1 MWREFLNSIIQVKQF
16 WSVLLCWKGIP
27 MSVLTRWL
35 PNLFRR
41 PVVVADDDEFGSALL
56 PVLLELGSRI
66 FGCEVLILELVH
78 DEIGAVERFKI
89 RFDATAA
96 ARLLS
101 EHKRGRV
108 EKEWTDLL
116 NPDSGQLRF
125 VWDLLAY
132 ECTVFTVVF
141 PARADNPGGILDLGL
156 REQRRIAWGVDELG
170 ATVSW
175 PVNEEAHALVMKR
188 QTGAGTTV
196 LARTIAV
203 NAALAGFEV
212 VVADFDFTDEWDGL
226 LEWPNVSL
234 VGRDLH
240 SSLRAIEY
248 VGQELKRRN
257 EVGGPHT
264 PLLLVV
270 HQVDKIV
277 QLLRGREDL
286 IGSRDV
292 PSVCATLMRLML
304 LGRVPDV
311 HVLCTSDGRPPSFV
325 IPNSGHCIQVGPM
338 DQWGSHVLW
347 NGYAEGWK
355 IPRSTRGRAMVR
367 TDDGFR
373 TAQAYFTPDPRRD
386 AERFGDLIGS
396 LRPASSLYERLV
408 FDLPDAD
415 KITSWEQLAATPV
428 VQAADRPDLDPL
440 SPAYRP
446 RKVEPN
452 YLKRDGLL

>member
-1 MWREFLNSIIQVKQF
+1 
-16 WSVLLCWKGIP
+16 
-27 MSVLTRWL
+27 MSVLTGWL

-41 PVVVADDDEFGSALL
+41 PAVVADDDEFGSALL
-56 PVLLELGSRI
+56 PVLQALGSRI
-66 FGCEVLILELVH
+66 FKGEVLILELVC
-78 DEIGAVERFKI
+78 DENGAVERFKI

-101 EHKRGRV
+101 EHKRGDV
-108 EKEWTDLL
+108 EKQWTDLL

-132 ECTVFTVVF
+132 ECTIFTVAF
-141 PARADNPGGILDLGL
+141 PERADNPAGSVDLGL

-170 ATVSW
+170 ATMSW

-212 VVADFDFTDEWDGL
+212 VVADFDFHGEWDGL
-226 LEWPNVSL
+226 LDWPNVSL
-234 VGRDLH
+234 VGCDLH

-248 VGQELKRRN
+248 VGQELKRRD

-277 QLLRGREDL
+277 QLLRGRDDL
-286 IGSRDV
+286 MGGRDT
-292 PSVCATLMRLML
+292 PSVCATLRMAML
-304 LGRVPDV
+304 FGRIPDV
-311 HVLCTSDGRPPSFV
+311 HVLCTSDGRPPNFV
-325 IPNSGHCIQVGPM
+325 IPNSGHCIQVGPL

-347 NGYAEGWK
+347 GGYAEGWK

-373 TAQAYFTPDPRRD
+373 TAQAYFTPDPGRD
-386 AERFGDLIGS
+386 AEQFGELIES
-396 LRPASSLYERLV
+396 LRPASSSYERLV
-408 FDLPDAD
+408 FELPDAD

-428 VQAADRPDLDPL
+428 VAASDRPDLDPL
-440 SPAYRP
+440 SGLYKG
-446 RKVEPN
+446 RKLEPY
-452 YLKRDGLL
+452 YLNLNGH